1 MVHNRMRLER
11 DILDLHIPFV
21 NVSVYHRIRF
31 QDKSLDVETV
41 DSIHVQ
47 PSRKDKRGRPIAGC
61 FDTCL
66 VHCGE
71 GKTGIHGEPS
81 TALTVHMILITT
93 S

>member
-31 QDKSLDVETV
+31 RDKSLDVETV

-61 FDTCL
+61 FDMCL